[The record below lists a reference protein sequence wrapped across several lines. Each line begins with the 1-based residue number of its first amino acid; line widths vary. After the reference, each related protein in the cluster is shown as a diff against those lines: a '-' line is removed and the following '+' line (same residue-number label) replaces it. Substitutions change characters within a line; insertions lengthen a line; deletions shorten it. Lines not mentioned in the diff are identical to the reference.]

1 MLSKECEG
9 MPQKILI
16 VEDNPLHM
24 KLMEM
29 TLRDKNYT
37 LVKATDG
44 EEALDVALR
53 ERPDLILMDIR
64 LPKMNGFE
72 VTRKLRENPAFSHTP
87 VIALTAHAMA
97 GDRESVIKSGCDTY
111 LSKPVDTRQLPAVI
125 AEMLLKRRWKT
136 SSNKGGHSE
145 S

>member
-1 MLSKECEG
+1 
-9 MPQKILI
+9 MPEKILI
-16 VEDNPLHM
+16 VEDHPLHM

-44 EEALDVALR
+44 QEALDMAVR

-72 VTRKLRENPAFSHTP
+72 VTKKLRENPEFSHTP
-87 VIALTAHAMA
+87 IIALTAHAMA
-97 GDRESVIKSGCDTY
+97 GARESVIKSGCDTY

-125 AEMLLKRRWKT
+125 AEMLLKRRGRN
-136 SSNKGGHSE
+136 SSTNGDHNE
-145 S
+145 Q

>member
-37 LVKATDG
+37 LVKASDG
-44 EEALDVALR
+44 EEAVEVALR

-64 LPKMNGFE
+64 LPKMDGFE
-72 VTRKLRENPAFSHTP
+72 ATRKLREHPSFSGTP
-87 VIALTAHAMA
+87 IIALTAHAMA
-97 GDRESVIKSGCDTY
+97 EDRESVIQSGCDIY
-111 LSKPVDTRQLPAVI
+111 LAKPIDTRKLPVVV
-125 AEMLLKRRWKT
+125 AEMLLMRRQEDP
-136 SSNKGGHSE
+136 GAEGEHRE
-145 S
+145 P